1 MRKLLLGLVIAA
13 IAFTS
18 CTKDRVDEPR
28 QKTEYKSYYFQ
39 VVALEKSGH
48 TYSSSVAVAKV
59 EVKK

>member
-1 MRKLLLGLVIAA
+1 MRKLFMGLLIAA

-18 CTKDRVDEPR
+18 CTKERLDEP
-28 QKTEYKSYYFQ
+28 QAKTEYKTYYFQ

-48 TYSSSVAVAKV
+48 TYSTNVAAVKV

>member
-1 MRKLLLGLVIAA
+1 MRKLFMGLLIAA

-28 QKTEYKSYYFQ
+28 QKPEYKTYYFQ

-48 TYSSSVAVAKV
+48 TYSSSVSAVRV
-59 EVKK
+59 EIKK